1 MAVRDAHGCP
11 DTVISL
17 IIKNNEKGTKM
28 KNPPSLYEKF
38 AAIEHE
44 RWADW
49 QKYMHGKCMRNE
61 DGSLTIPAALVDRW
75 ERQIQTK
82 YEDLSEQ
89 EKKSDRE
96 RVNRYWPL
104 V

>member
-1 MAVRDAHGCP
+1 
-11 DTVISL
+11 
-17 IIKNNEKGTKM
+17 M

-61 DGSLTIPAALVDRW
+61 DGSLTIPAGLVGRW

-96 RVNRYWPL
+96 QVNRYWPL
-104 V
+104 VREISRSASER